1 MIKQISVCFTLLL
14 MLSCVGGNTIETL
27 FDDPVHVA
35 DSVLHYKNLGKN
47 LRNAGQYNEALQAHN
62 VGLDY
67 ARNSCDT
74 LEVIQALNNIGT
86 VYRRMGLLDEA
97 ASWHYQALTWCEMW
111 SDSTSTTALKN
122 RVVSLNGIG
131 NVHLSMGNSQI
142 AMGAFREALKG
153 EAKLQSGTGQ
163 AINHANIGA
172 LYEEMGQVDS
182 AWHHYTLSMKFNKET
197 DNQLGIALCNNHFGR
212 LYEMDGDFSKAA
224 KEYKA
229 AYDILFDGVDKWHWL
244 QAAVSLV
251 RVQMQLENLYLARR
265 YADEAIEVAEVIG
278 STSHLVTLYN
288 YRYRIDRYSGDFR
301 SALGYLEKATE
312 YADSLSKE
320 RNETEIYELRS
331 GYEKERNRMEV
342 EAMRKAHD
350 QENRRKNMILS
361 SVLLTLLLAA
371 VIIAILFYAL
381 RLRSRNQKIL
391 RELDSTK
398 NNYFVNIAHEFR
410 TPLTV
415 ILSAARSIR
424 DNASED
430 IGIQED
436 SQDIITHS
444 KELLN
449 LVGQV
454 LDVAKMTSGI
464 APDPVWRHGDI
475 VAYVSGICE
484 RYSRFAE
491 SKGVVFSYEHTQDS
505 MDMDFVPDMFLRIVQ
520 NLLSNA
526 FKFTDRGGRV
536 ILSLERAGENLVIKV
551 IDNGRGIYP
560 DQLDD
565 IFKPFYGGSGD
576 VGTGVG
582 LSVVKLSVEAM
593 GGSVR
598 VRSEVGKGTEFI
610 VVLPLKQDK
619 IAGSIESAD
628 ELVYDVEPLAKQI
641 VNDDVCQED
650 APRILIVEDKPEV
663 ARWEMRHLDSGYAF
677 YFATDGAQALKKAEE
692 VVPDLI
698 VTDVMMPVMD
708 GLEFCRKIR
717 ANELLCHVPVIMV
730 TAKAGHEERLAG
742 LEAGA
747 DAYIE
752 KPYDQKELSIRV
764 KTLLE
769 QRAQLRKK
777 IEEGKEDADP
787 SYSAADQ
794 GFMERFDALLDN
806 AFASGHVDCEKLA
819 SELCIG
825 RVQLNRKLKAIT
837 GCKTTEYILNM
848 RMAKAKKLL
857 SSTDLSIGDVAL
869 QCGIEDVGYFS
880 TLFRKNV
887 GMTPTAYRKG

>member
-1 MIKQISVCFTLLL
+1 MIKQISVCFILLL

-27 FDDPVHVA
+27 SDDPVHVA

-62 VGLDY
+62 AGLDY
-67 ARNSCDT
+67 ARSSCDT

-172 LYEEMGQVDS
+172 LYEEMGQIDS
-182 AWHHYTLSMKFNKET
+182 AWHHYTLSMKFNRET

-224 KEYKA
+224 MEYKA
-229 AYDILFDGVDKWHWL
+229 AYDLLFDGVDKWHWL

-251 RVQMQLENLYLARR
+251 RVQMQLGNLNLAGR
-265 YADEAIEVAEVIG
+265 YADEAIDVAEGIG

-288 YRYRIDRYSGDFR
+288 YRYRIDRNSGNFR
-301 SALGYLEKATE
+301 SALGYLEKATD

-331 GYEKERNRMEV
+331 GYERERNRIEV

-350 QENRRKNMILS
+350 QENHRKNMILV

-464 APDPVWRHGDI
+464 APDPVWRRGDI
-475 VAYVSGICE
+475 VSYVSGICE

-491 SKGVVFSYEHTQDS
+491 SKGVAFSYEHTQDS
-505 MDMDFVPDMFLRIVQ
+505 MDIDFVPDMFLRVVQ

-551 IDNGRGIYP
+551 IDNGRGIHP

-576 VGTGVG
+576 IGTGVG

-619 IAGSIESAD
+619 IAGSIESVD
-628 ELVYDVEPLAKQI
+628 ELVCDVEPLAKQM
-641 VNDDVCQED
+641 VNDDVPQED
-650 APRILIVEDKPEV
+650 VPRILIVEDKPEV

-848 RMAKAKKLL
+848 RMTKAKKLL

>member
-1 MIKQISVCFTLLL
+1 MTKQISVCFLLLL
-14 MLSCVGGNTIETL
+14 MLSCVSGNTIENL
-27 FDDPVHVA
+27 SVDAVHVA
-35 DSVLHYKNLGKN
+35 DSVLYYKNLGKN

-62 VGLDY
+62 IGLEF
-67 ARNSCDT
+67 ARSSCDT

-86 VYRRMGLLDEA
+86 IYRRMGLLDEA
-97 ASWHYQALTWCEMW
+97 ASWHYQALIWCEMW
-111 SDSTSTTALKN
+111 SDSTSSTSLKN

-142 AMGAFREALKG
+142 AMDAFREALKG
-153 EAKLQSGTGQ
+153 EAKLNSGTGQ

-172 LYEEMGQVDS
+172 LYEERGQIDS
-182 AWHHYTLSMKFNKET
+182 AWYHYTLSMKFNKET

-212 LYEMDGDFSKAA
+212 LYEMDGDFAKAA
-224 KEYKA
+224 NEYKS

-251 RVQMQLENLYLARR
+251 RVQMQLGNLNLAGR
-265 YADEAIEVAEVIG
+265 YADEAIDVAEGIG

-288 YRYRIDRYSGDFR
+288 YRYRIDRNSGNFR
-301 SALGYLEKATE
+301 SALGYLEKATD

-331 GYEKERNRMEV
+331 GYERERNRIEV

-350 QENRRKNMILS
+350 QENRRKNIILT
-361 SVLLTLLLAA
+361 SVVLTLLLAA
-371 VIIAILFYAL
+371 VIIAIMFYAL

-391 RELDSTK
+391 KELDSTK

-424 DNASED
+424 DNSSED

-436 SQDIITHS
+436 SRDIINHS
-444 KELLN
+444 RELLH

-464 APDPVWRHGDI
+464 APDPVWRRGDI

-491 SKGVVFSYEHTQDS
+491 SRGVAFTYEHSDRN
-505 MDMDFVPDMFLRIVQ
+505 MEMDFVPDMFLRVVQ

-526 FKFTDRGGRV
+526 FKFTDKGGSV
-536 ILSLERAGENLVIKV
+536 LISLERVQENVLLKV
-551 IDNGRGIYP
+551 KDNGRGIHS
-560 DQLDD
+560 DQLED

-576 VGTGVG
+576 IGTGVG

-593 GGSVR
+593 GGSVE

-610 VVLPLKQDK
+610 VTLPLTQDRP
-619 IAGSIESAD
+619 
-628 ELVYDVEPLAKQI
+628 VYHIMASQMSTS
-641 VNDDVCQED
+641 DVCVMESRLVNEDVPEED

-677 YFATDGAQALKKAEE
+677 YFAADGAQALKKAEE

-698 VTDVMMPVMD
+698 LTDVMMPVMD

-717 ANELLCHVPVIMV
+717 ANELLCHVPIVMV

-752 KPYDQKELSIRV
+752 KPYDQKELSMRV
-764 KTLLE
+764 KMLLE
-769 QRAQLRKK
+769 QRALVKK
-777 IEEGKEDADP
+777 MLQEDRD
-787 SYSAADQ
+787 SVGSTYSVVDQ
-794 GFMERFDALLDN
+794 GFMDKFDALLDS
-806 AFASGHVDCEKLA
+806 AFESGHVDCEKLA

-857 SSTDLSIGDVAL
+857 SSTDLSIGDIAL

-887 GMTPTAYRKG
+887 GVTPTTYRKG